1 MDKVE
6 VPLYTLIFG
15 EGRSTQTTD
24 NTLLVECGCILGLY
38 AILLF
43 LWLH

>member
-1 MDKVE
+1 MY
-6 VPLYTLIFG
+6 PYYW
-15 EGRSTQTTD
+15 EGHSMRTTD
-24 NTLLVECGCILGLY
+24 NTLLVEYGCMLGLC